1 MLTKIPSFRKGILLC
16 KSNIKSRNVLD
27 RGRKIGWG
35 PSLIHRSPQQRHQV
49 FTEHKVVFHISYS
62 FQVLYLPK
70 LDLVHNLSNRG
81 LNVFVPYK
89 LCMRNIPLPN
99 NIFTSFHLTFHL
111 EKQVLLPFSPPK
123 SSLIPSP
130 LPQSHARALSSEKQP
145 RFKKMHQMHI
155 RGNPR
160 NRKENGIREEHKGDS
175 NCAFLEQGGIS
186 EGLTFASFG
195 KHMFAVLFSGLSC
208 SVLKFSKLTRQ
219 NKTKK
224 LLFISTI

>member
-1 MLTKIPSFRKGILLC
+1 MLTKTPSFRKGILLC

-35 PSLIHRSPQQRHQV
+35 PCLIHRSPQQRHQV

-62 FQVLYLPK
+62 FQILYLPK

-130 LPQSHARALSSEKQP
+130 PPQSHARALSSEKKP

-155 RGNPR
+155 RDNPGIERRMGSATNTRGLQLCLFRARGN
-160 NRKENGIREEHKGDS
+160 I
-175 NCAFLEQGGIS
+175 
-186 EGLTFASFG
+186 
-195 KHMFAVLFSGLSC
+195 
-208 SVLKFSKLTRQ
+208 
-219 NKTKK
+219 
-224 LLFISTI
+224 